1 MADAITQIP
10 QSVVVRAGSACA
22 CGRHARARQAFTLL
36 ELMLVLAVTLAIAAL
51 SFPLYAPLLQRQ
63 GFDTS
68 VEEVIAQCTRAR
80 AEAQARGVAVEV
92 AVTAGGTRLETRVV
106 DLMADAQDDPATEE
120 RTRADGMDAALRGSA
135 IARAE
140 KSKWDAAMAR
150 RAASGTARNPREDD
164 GAVLQRPLG
173 ELALEDGVVA
183 SIEAPAV
190 LETESGVG
198 DAAGEGEV
206 ASMGAVRG
214 RSADST
220 EAADAAVAGSAA
232 GSAGGADAGMA
243 DGRIALFLPDGSA
256 TAVRGVWVVQ
266 DGGARMARVEV
277 DALLGRAV
285 RRDVRTAARTGM

>member
-1 MADAITQIP
+1 M
-10 QSVVVRAGSACA
+10 
-22 CGRHARARQAFTLL
+22 
-36 ELMLVLAVTLAIAAL
+36 LAVTLAIAAL

-63 GFDTS
+63 GFDTT

-106 DLMADAQDDPATEE
+106 DLMADAQDDPAAEE
-120 RTRADGMDAALRGSA
+120 RTSADGMDGALRGSA

-140 KSKWDAAMAR
+140 KAKWDAAMAR
-150 RAASGTARNPREDD
+150 RAASSTARHPREDD
-164 GAVLQRPLG
+164 GAALQLSLG
-173 ELALEDGVVA
+173 ELALEEGMVA
-183 SIEAPAV
+183 SIEAPAA
-190 LETESGVG
+190 LELESSSGA
-198 DAAGEGEV
+198 AAGDGEV
-206 ASMGAVRG
+206 ASMGAVSG
-214 RSADST
+214 RSAEGADGADS
-220 EAADAAVAGSAA
+220 ADTASSASAA
-232 GSAGGADAGMA
+232 SGAHAADAGMA

-285 RRDVRTAARTGM
+285 RRDLRTAARTGM

>member
-1 MADAITQIP
+1 M
-10 QSVVVRAGSACA
+10 
-22 CGRHARARQAFTLL
+22 
-36 ELMLVLAVTLAIAAL
+36 LAVTLAIAAL

-63 GFDTS
+63 GFDTT

-106 DLMADAQDDPATEE
+106 DLMADAQDDPAAEE
-120 RTRADGMDAALRGSA
+120 RTSADGMDGALRGSA

-140 KSKWDAAMAR
+140 KAKWDAAMAR
-150 RAASGTARNPREDD
+150 RAASSTARHPREDD
-164 GAVLQRPLG
+164 GAALQLSLG
-173 ELALEDGVVA
+173 ELALEEGMVA
-183 SIEAPAV
+183 SIEAPAA
-190 LETESGVG
+190 LELESSSGA
-198 DAAGEGEV
+198 AAGDGEV
-206 ASMGAVRG
+206 ASMGAVSG
-214 RSADST
+214 RSAEGADS
-220 EAADAAVAGSAA
+220 ADIASSASAA
-232 GSAGGADAGMA
+232 SGAHAADAGMA

-285 RRDVRTAARTGM
+285 RRDLRTAARTGM